1 ARPPVGLWHRPR
13 HVRRHARGRHADPAG
28 APERAEGSPTGWAA
42 VKEGFAYLRGR
53 RVLQSTFLID
63 IVAMVFGMPR
73 ALFPF
78 LAASQFH
85 ADAQVTGLLFSTPAV
100 GALAGALTA
109 GWVSRVRHQGRA
121 VIYAVVL
128 WGAGI
133 AAF

>member
-1 ARPPVGLWHRPR
+1 MLGAAFASRPMP
-13 HVRRHARGRHADPAG
+13 
-28 APERAEGSPTGWAA
+28 PERAEGAPTGWGA

-85 ADAQVTGLLFSTPAV
+85 AGAQVTGLLFSTPAV
-100 GALAGALTA
+100 RALAGALTA
-109 GWVSRVRHQGRA
+109 GLVRRVGPLCPPGL
-121 VIYAVVL
+121 VGVPL
-128 WGAGI
+128 SGAG
-133 AAF
+133 APAFLLVARRLW